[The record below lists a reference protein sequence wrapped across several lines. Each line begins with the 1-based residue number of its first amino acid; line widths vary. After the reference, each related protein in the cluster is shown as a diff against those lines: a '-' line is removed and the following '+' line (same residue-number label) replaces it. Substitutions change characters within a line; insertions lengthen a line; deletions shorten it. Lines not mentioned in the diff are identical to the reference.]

1 MILSDFLYVFLSVV
15 ENKTKKGLWPG
26 YRREGPATCNL
37 KVKHRPSGSPITVY
51 SLMGTL
57 QTCILG
63 AQRASLFIPSLV
75 LCHGVG
81 NDCGHGTWPDQCSHV
96 SIS

>member
-1 MILSDFLYVFLSVV
+1 MR
-15 ENKTKKGLWPG
+15 KGLIAEAE
-26 YRREGPATCNL
+26 EGWTVERPATCNL

-63 AQRASLFIPSLV
+63 ARRAPLFIPSLV
-75 LCHGVG
+75 LCHDVG
-81 NDCGHGTWPDQCSHV
+81 NDCGHGTWPDHCVRSSV
-96 SIS
+96 LELPS